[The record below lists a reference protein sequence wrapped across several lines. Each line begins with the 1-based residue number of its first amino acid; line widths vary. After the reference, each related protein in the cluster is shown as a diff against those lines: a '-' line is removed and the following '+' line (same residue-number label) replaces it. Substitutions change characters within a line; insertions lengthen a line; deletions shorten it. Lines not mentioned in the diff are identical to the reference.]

1 MKRDIKELAA
11 MSTITSVLEYV
22 LLQDMVL
29 EASLLARV
37 EKAINSYDGSDE
49 DFSSVEY
56 LTEVL
61 TAACE
66 VLEAKNG

>member
-1 MKRDIKELAA
+1 MKRDIKELSA
-11 MSTITSVLEYV
+11 MSTIAFVLEYV

-29 EASLLARV
+29 EDSLLARV
-37 EKAINSYDGSDE
+37 EKAIKGYDDSDE

-56 LTEVL
+56 LTDVL

-66 VLEAKNG
+66 VLENKGN

>member
-22 LLQDMVL
+22 LLQDLVL
-29 EASLLARV
+29 EPSLLARV
-37 EKAINSYDGSDE
+37 ENAINSYDSDE

-66 VLEAKNG
+66 VLEAKDN

>member
-1 MKRDIKELAA
+1 MKRDIKELSA

-22 LLQDMVL
+22 LLQDLVL
-29 EASLLARV
+29 EPSLLTRV
-37 EKAINSYDGSDE
+37 ENAINSYDDSDE
-49 DFSSVEY
+49 DFSSAEY

-66 VLEAKNG
+66 VLENKDN